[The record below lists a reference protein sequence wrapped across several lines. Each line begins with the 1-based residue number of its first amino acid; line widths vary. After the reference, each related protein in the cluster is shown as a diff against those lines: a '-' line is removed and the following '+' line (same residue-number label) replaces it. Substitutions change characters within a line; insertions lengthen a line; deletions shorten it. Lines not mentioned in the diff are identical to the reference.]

1 MYLHTNGFGGYP
13 KNLERLL
20 ASTTGSSQASN
31 VSQIPWVETIQLS
44 SLGETRSLFL
54 KCSALDDTKC
64 DKVLGCGALTR
75 WFWAAPGSPPRGFFE
90 VRTFPLEE
98 EIGWWQMKEVVKKP
112 LWHLPWLGMC
122 LFIVWAELTYLAH
135 DKCPQLWYNQD
146 LTPFSEL
153 TYQQEQN
160 KPGNILEEVNDW
172 NYCWKVTHQIM
183 KVNQSNIRG
192 W

>member
-122 LFIVWAELTYLAH
+122 LFIVSRRTWHTINALSCDIIRIWLNFLNWPINRNRTKQVIFWRRLMIGIIVEKLQI
-135 DKCPQLWYNQD
+135 K
-146 LTPFSEL
+146 
-153 TYQQEQN
+153 
-160 KPGNILEEVNDW
+160 GNNE
-172 NYCWKVTHQIM
+172 
-183 KVNQSNIRG
+183 S
-192 W
+192 